1 MMLFAGVV
9 LTILGKSTIGTA
21 VIMMD
26 LTIKLSGAV
35 QSIADLFP
43 QRSLSLAIE
52 KRIETMLEEGDSQD
66 TATKL
71 PVESFERMNIHI
83 DGYRFAQAGKT
94 VLKSTDIELTK
105 GDICV
110 IKGTSGGGKSTLA
123 KSHEPPALLV
133 VCCWPYGADV
143 TFPPKGGLTN
153 HCLVTL
159 PPKGGSV
166 SHCLVTGGRLK
177 AALCYLAYSPSIWS
191 RSYCSLMYFLIVS
204 SFTLPTVS
212 Q

>member
-1 MMLFAGVV
+1 MPDK
-9 LTILGKSTIGTA
+9 TP
-21 VIMMD
+21 
-26 LTIKLSGAV
+26 
-35 QSIADLFP
+35 QHFP
-43 QRSLSLAIE
+43 QRPFFIIA
-52 KRIETMLEEGDSQD
+52 
-66 TATKL
+66 
-71 PVESFERMNIHI
+71 
-83 DGYRFAQAGKT
+83 AQADNILQKIWLVFECHKT
-94 VLKSTDIELTK
+94 SLPTVYNRSF
-105 GDICV
+105 V
-110 IKGTSGGGKSTLA
+110 ISLNTNLPKVR
-123 KSHEPPALLV
+123 HEPPALLV

-166 SHCLVTGGRLK
+166 SRCLVTGGRLK

>member
-1 MMLFAGVV
+1 MR
-9 LTILGKSTIGTA
+9 
-21 VIMMD
+21 
-26 LTIKLSGAV
+26 
-35 QSIADLFP
+35 ADRDIFIDQIRQFDTDTL
-43 QRSLSLAIE
+43 LSLAVSLYDELSRLRMIQLE
-52 KRIETMLEEGDSQD
+52 NERISTE
-66 TATKL
+66 A
-71 PVESFERMNIHI
+71 HI
-83 DGYRFAQAGKT
+83 QF
-94 VLKSTDIELTK
+94 SE
-105 GDICV
+105 
-110 IKGTSGGGKSTLA
+110 
-123 KSHEPPALLV
+123 SHEPPALLV

-166 SHCLVTGGRLK
+166 SRCLVTGDRLK

>member
-1 MMLFAGVV
+1 MVRGQAKKGQQLNNEGRRNGFRGVRF
-9 LTILGKSTIGTA
+9 STR
-21 VIMMD
+21 
-26 LTIKLSGAV
+26 L
-35 QSIADLFP
+35 
-43 QRSLSLAIE
+43 
-52 KRIETMLEEGDSQD
+52 
-66 TATKL
+66 L
-71 PVESFERMNIHI
+71 P
-83 DGYRFAQAGKT
+83 
-94 VLKSTDIELTK
+94 
-105 GDICV
+105 
-110 IKGTSGGGKSTLA
+110 
-123 KSHEPPALLV
+123 SHEPPALLV

-166 SHCLVTGGRLK
+166 SRCLVTGGRLK

>member
-1 MMLFAGVV
+1 MPNITNYSPLIQSMFGRKGASWRAGATLPGVFQFSQ
-9 LTILGKSTIGTA
+9 LNSSSIQSQLKAAGIDTSSKRYKA
-21 VIMMD
+21 VIEQMKKTGCTGNMF
-26 LTIKLSGAV
+26 TNV
-35 QSIADLFP
+35 QA
-43 QRSLSLAIE
+43 
-52 KRIETMLEEGDSQD
+52 
-66 TATKL
+66 
-71 PVESFERMNIHI
+71 
-83 DGYRFAQAGKT
+83 
-94 VLKSTDIELTK
+94 
-105 GDICV
+105 
-110 IKGTSGGGKSTLA
+110 
-123 KSHEPPALLV
+123 SHEPPALLV

-159 PPKGGSV
+159 PPKGGSIN
-166 SHCLVTGGRLK
+166 HYLVTGGRLK

>member
-1 MMLFAGVV
+1 MPDK
-9 LTILGKSTIGTA
+9 TP
-21 VIMMD
+21 
-26 LTIKLSGAV
+26 
-35 QSIADLFP
+35 QHFP
-43 QRSLSLAIE
+43 QRPFFIIA
-52 KRIETMLEEGDSQD
+52 
-66 TATKL
+66 
-71 PVESFERMNIHI
+71 
-83 DGYRFAQAGKT
+83 AQADNILQKIWLVFECHKT
-94 VLKSTDIELTK
+94 SLPTVYNRSF
-105 GDICV
+105 V
-110 IKGTSGGGKSTLA
+110 ISLNTNLPKVR
-123 KSHEPPALLV
+123 HEPPALLV

>member
-1 MMLFAGVV
+1 M
-9 LTILGKSTIGTA
+9 
-21 VIMMD
+21 
-26 LTIKLSGAV
+26 
-35 QSIADLFP
+35 
-43 QRSLSLAIE
+43 
-52 KRIETMLEEGDSQD
+52 
-66 TATKL
+66 
-71 PVESFERMNIHI
+71 
-83 DGYRFAQAGKT
+83 
-94 VLKSTDIELTK
+94 
-105 GDICV
+105 
-110 IKGTSGGGKSTLA
+110 

-166 SHCLVTGGRLK
+166 SRCLVAGGRLK

>member
-1 MMLFAGVV
+1 M
-9 LTILGKSTIGTA
+9 IKKSIRKEMDK
-21 VIMMD
+21 VIKNIWLHNICTD
-26 LTIKLSGAV
+26 YGNGFLIKEASLQCSLYHHL
-35 QSIADLFP
+35 QNKLNLLLQQNHLYIYPEFYFKELKFFADLVIVEMDMTLEKKW
-43 QRSLSLAIE
+43 LSE
-52 KRIETMLEEGDSQD
+52 KM
-66 TATKL
+66 
-71 PVESFERMNIHI
+71 
-83 DGYRFAQAGKT
+83 
-94 VLKSTDIELTK
+94 TDIAAIIE
-105 GDICV
+105 
-110 IKGTSGGGKSTLA
+110 
-123 KSHEPPALLV
+123 SHEPPALLV

-191 RSYCSLMYFLIVS
+191 SSYCSLMYFLIVS

>member
-1 MMLFAGVV
+1 M
-9 LTILGKSTIGTA
+9 
-21 VIMMD
+21 
-26 LTIKLSGAV
+26 
-35 QSIADLFP
+35 
-43 QRSLSLAIE
+43 IE
-52 KRIETMLEEGDSQD
+52 QTED
-66 TATKL
+66 T
-71 PVESFERMNIHI
+71 H
-83 DGYRFAQAGKT
+83 
-94 VLKSTDIELTK
+94 
-105 GDICV
+105 
-110 IKGTSGGGKSTLA
+110 TLCCTYTT
-123 KSHEPPALLV
+123 SHEPPALLV

>member
-1 MMLFAGVV
+1 MKSEDW
-9 LTILGKSTIGTA
+9 LGW
-21 VIMMD
+21 
-26 LTIKLSGAV
+26 LGAV
-35 QSIADLFP
+35 N
-43 QRSLSLAIE
+43 
-52 KRIETMLEEGDSQD
+52 
-66 TATKL
+66 
-71 PVESFERMNIHI
+71 NIHSSAEEI
-83 DGYRFAQAGKT
+83 
-94 VLKSTDIELTK
+94 
-105 GDICV
+105 ICNE
-110 IKGTSGGGKSTLA
+110 
-123 KSHEPPALLV
+123 SHEPPALLV

>member
-1 MMLFAGVV
+1 MLFRSVFGSKDF
-9 LTILGKSTIGTA
+9 IN
-21 VIMMD
+21 
-26 LTIKLSGAV
+26 V
-35 QSIADLFP
+35 QL
-43 QRSLSLAIE
+43 
-52 KRIETMLEEGDSQD
+52 
-66 TATKL
+66 
-71 PVESFERMNIHI
+71 
-83 DGYRFAQAGKT
+83 
-94 VLKSTDIELTK
+94 LKQVDDWEQIDIEL
-105 GDICV
+105 
-110 IKGTSGGGKSTLA
+110 IKIFKQ
-123 KSHEPPALLV
+123 SHEPPALLV

>member
-1 MMLFAGVV
+1 MDKTKNQHYVPRMYIKRFGY
-9 LTILGKSTIGTA
+9 GTE
-21 VIMMD
+21 D
-26 LTIKLSGAV
+26 N
-35 QSIADLFP
+35 P
-43 QRSLSLAIE
+43 
-52 KRIETMLEEGDSQD
+52 RIS
-66 TATKL
+66 
-71 PVESFERMNIHI
+71 
-83 DGYRFAQAGKT
+83 
-94 VLKSTDIELTK
+94 VLKKQEGIILHNQNPENFASKRFFYDTTEDVIEDVLKWDIEAFPS
-105 GDICV
+105 
-110 IKGTSGGGKSTLA
+110 IKESKFYHDEQ
-123 KSHEPPALLV
+123 SHEPPALLV

-166 SHCLVTGGRLK
+166 SRCLVTGGRLK